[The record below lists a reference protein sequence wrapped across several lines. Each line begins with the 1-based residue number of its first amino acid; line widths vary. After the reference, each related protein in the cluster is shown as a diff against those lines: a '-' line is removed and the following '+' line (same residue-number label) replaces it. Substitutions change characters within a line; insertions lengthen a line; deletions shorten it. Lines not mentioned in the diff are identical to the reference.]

1 MKILHLEENHP
12 NLIEGLQALGFENDA
27 AYEDSLDEIL
37 VKLDQYDGLII
48 RSKYPIDEDF
58 LARAKKLKFI
68 GRVGAGLENIDIKAL
83 ESRNIHLLNA
93 PEGNRNA
100 VAEHALGMLL
110 SLMKLLK
117 AGHAS
122 VQSGQ
127 WDREGHRGWELSGR
141 TVGII
146 GYGNTG
152 KSFAKRISGFDVKTL
167 FYDILDNLG
176 DQYAKQVDWKTLQA
190 ECEIISLHI
199 PQTPLTHGMIDKKF
213 IAGMGHPFWL
223 LNTAR
228 GSLVITEDLVA
239 GLQSQKI
246 IGAGLDVLEYES
258 RSFSSIFSGDELPPE
273 LQYLLEAENVL
284 LSPHVAGWTRE
295 SHIKLAT
302 TIVEK
307 VKKIFLGP
315 FPDHKLS
322 RV

>member
-1 MKILHLEENHP
+1 MKVLHLEENHP
-12 NLIEGLQALGFENDA
+12 TLIKGLKALGFENDA
-27 AYEDSLDEIL
+27 AYTDSLAEIL
-37 VKLDQYDGLII
+37 AKIDQYEGLII
-48 RSKYPIDEDF
+48 RSKYHINEDF

-68 GRVGAGLENIDIKAL
+68 GRVGAGLENIDIKAV
-83 ESRNIHLLNA
+83 ESRNINLLNA

-100 VAEHALGMLL
+100 VGEHALGMLL
-110 SLMKLLK
+110 SLMNRLK

-122 VQSGQ
+122 IQSGR
-127 WDREGHRGWELSGR
+127 WDREGHRGWELLGR

-167 FYDILDNLG
+167 CFDILDNVG
-176 DQYAKQVDWKTLQA
+176 DQYAQQVDWKTLQA

-199 PQTPLTHGMIDKKF
+199 PQTPLTRGMIDKKF

-228 GSLVITEDLVA
+228 GSVVITEDLVA

-246 IGAGLDVLEYES
+246 MGAGLDVLEYET
-258 RSFSSIFSGDELPPE
+258 RSFSSIFNEKKLPPA
-273 LQYLLEAENVL
+273 LQYLIEAENVL
-284 LSPHVAGWTRE
+284 LSPHVAGWTVE
-295 SHIKLAT
+295 SHVKLAA

-307 VKKIFLGP
+307 VKKLF
-315 FPDHKLS
+315 F
-322 RV
+322 

>member
-1 MKILHLEENHP
+1 MKVLHLEENHP
-12 NLIEGLQALGFENDA
+12 TLIKGLQALGFKNDA
-27 AYEDSLDEIL
+27 AYTDSLAEIL
-37 VKLDQYDGLII
+37 AKIDKYEGLII

-68 GRVGAGLENIDIKAL
+68 GRVGAGLENIDVKAV

-100 VAEHALGMLL
+100 VGEHALGMLL
-110 SLMKLLK
+110 SLMNRLK
-117 AGHAS
+117 EGHAS
-122 VQSGQ
+122 IQSGL

-141 TVGII
+141 TLGVI

-152 KSFAKRISGFDVKTL
+152 KSFPKRISGFDVKTL
-167 FYDILDNLG
+167 CYDILDNVG
-176 DQYAKQVDWKTLQA
+176 DQFARQVDWKTLQA

-199 PQTPLTHGMIDKKF
+199 PQTPLTRGMIDKKF
-213 IAGMGHPFWL
+213 IADMGHPFWL

-228 GSLVITEDLVA
+228 GSAVITEDLVA

-246 IGAGLDVLEYES
+246 MGAGLDVLEYET
-258 RSFSSIFSGDELPPE
+258 RSFSSIFNGDGLPSA
-273 LQYLLEAENVL
+273 LQYLMEADHVL

-295 SHIKLAT
+295 SHVKLAT

-307 VKKIFLGP
+307 VKKLF
-315 FPDHKLS
+315 F
-322 RV
+322 